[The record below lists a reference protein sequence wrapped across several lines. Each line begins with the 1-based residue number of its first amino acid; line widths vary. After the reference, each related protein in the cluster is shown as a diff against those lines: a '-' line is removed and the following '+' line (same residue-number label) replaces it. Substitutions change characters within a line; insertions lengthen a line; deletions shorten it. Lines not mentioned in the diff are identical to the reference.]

1 MKNNNNHPYYNRPSI
16 QTSYQ
21 IALICLILW
30 CVFVAGYVL
39 GDLVSEV
46 VSDFDNTSINKKED
60 NTREISYYKET
71 IDERMLKRIKS
82 RRMNMRIYRYIDID
96 I

>member
-30 CVFVAGYVL
+30 CVFVTGYVL

-46 VSDFDNTSINKKED
+46 VNDFDNTSINKKED